1 MVTYSFKEIIDY
13 VNGMVNLADITWTDA
28 GEYFKRSDLVLLPIG
43 ATEQHGPHSSLGT
56 DCLTAEKVSSRIGE
70 QTDTLVLPVIPVG
83 ISDHHRQFP
92 GTLWVTPQVFRDY
105 IKETVLSIASHGA
118 QKIVIINGHGGNT
131 NSLYEVCEE
140 LRREHDVF
148 AVIVHSYT
156 PKMDGHAGAD
166 ETSIA
171 LYLDP
176 ETVKMDRA
184 VDTVINKE
192 IAGIQIGGN
201 DKLGPALFPRDIID
215 LSETGVYA
223 GAGKTIRASEATAER
238 GEKLLKPHIEKIVKL
253 VNELKN
259 ADITYLLSKNHK

>member
-1 MVTYSFKEIIDY
+1 MIR
-13 VNGMVNLADITWTDA
+13 LADITWTDA
-28 GEYFKRSDLVLLPIG
+28 EKHFEKTDLVLMPIG

-56 DCLTAEKVSSRIGE
+56 DCLTAEKVSNMIGE

-92 GTLWVTPQVFRDY
+92 GTLWVPPQAFREY
-105 IKETVLSIASHGA
+105 VKAVALSIASHGIR
-118 QKIVIINGHGGNT
+118 KIVMVNGHGGNI
-131 NSLYEVCEE
+131 NALYEVCEE
-140 LRREHDVF
+140 LRREHDIF

-171 LYLDP
+171 LYLKP

-184 VDTVINKE
+184 TNTVIKKE
-192 IAGIQIGGN
+192 FAGIQIRGN

-215 LSETGVYA
+215 LSDTGIY
-223 GAGKTIRASEATAER
+223 GRAGKTIKASEATAER
-238 GEKLLKPHIEKIVKL
+238 GEKLLKPHVEKIVKL
-253 VNELKN
+253 VNKLKST
-259 ADITYLLSKNHK
+259 DISELLSKKHN